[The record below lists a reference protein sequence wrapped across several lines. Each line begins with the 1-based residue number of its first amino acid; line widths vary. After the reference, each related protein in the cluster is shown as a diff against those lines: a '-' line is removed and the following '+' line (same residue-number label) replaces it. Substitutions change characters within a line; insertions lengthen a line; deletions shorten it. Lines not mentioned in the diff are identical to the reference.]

1 MTAGV
6 KLKRDVYSRYRE
18 NWCVRAVWLLDER
31 DEGAGPDRQ
40 QAGSYRNVG
49 VVMPQPH

>member
-1 MTAGV
+1 MTVGV
-6 KLKRDVYSRYRE
+6 NLKRDVYSRYRE
-18 NWCVRAVWLLDER
+18 NRCVRAVWLLDER

-49 VVMPQPH
+49 LVMPLPH